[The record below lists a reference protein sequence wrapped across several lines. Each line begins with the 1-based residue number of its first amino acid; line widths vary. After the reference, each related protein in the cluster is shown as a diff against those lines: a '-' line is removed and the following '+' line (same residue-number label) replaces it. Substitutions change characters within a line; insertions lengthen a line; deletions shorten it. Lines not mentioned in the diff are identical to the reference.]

1 MLLNCKTELAAAFED
16 LTTEEKADP
25 AIKHVMS
32 INSAWDSSNYH
43 TFFKQYSRAPNL
55 SGYMYLLDLFVQPMR
70 VKALK
75 VIVKS

>member
-1 MLLNCKTELAAAFED
+1 MLLNCKTELANALAH
-16 LTTEEKADP
+16 LTTEEKVDP
-25 AIKHVMS
+25 AIRHVMS

-55 SGYMYLLDLFVQPMR
+55 SDYKYLLDLFVQPMR

-75 VIVKS
+75 VIVES